1 MMGDTFRAIYNDL
14 KAERDAQNREDEFVE
29 WLNKA
34 ADEMSALN
42 YFGRPQ
48 DAIDYIKTIDVH
60 SHRSHDYCPKE
71 GACYTRTGEFH
82 GMPGVN

>member
-48 DAIDYIKTIDVH
+48 DAIDFIRTIDV
-60 SHRSHDYCPKE
+60 RSNV
-71 GACYTRTGEFH
+71 TEFK
-82 GMPGVN
+82 GMPDPLDFY